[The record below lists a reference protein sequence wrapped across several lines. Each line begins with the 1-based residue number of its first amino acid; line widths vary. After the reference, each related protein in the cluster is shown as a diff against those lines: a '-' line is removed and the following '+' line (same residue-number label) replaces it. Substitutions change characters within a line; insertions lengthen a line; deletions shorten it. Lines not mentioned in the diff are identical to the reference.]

1 MTAVAGGVLQ
11 PTTLAAD
18 ESTSKAER
26 PTISRGPA
34 ARSGLVDQPIRPWHC
49 LNFLPDP
56 HGQGALRG
64 TLP

>member
-1 MTAVAGGVLQ
+1 MIGVADGVSK
-11 PTTLAAD
+11 PTTRAAD
-18 ESTSKAER
+18 GSTWKAER
-26 PTISRGPA
+26 PGGSS
-34 ARSGLVDQPIRPWHC
+34 ARAGMVDQPIRPWHC